1 MSNNKNNE
9 NYENEKQN
17 YNKTIT
23 AQSNQMI
30 ELINISNAWSRQ
42 SDKLTK
48 DLHESHNNC
57 KMLEDNTSKFK
68 HLFVLQNLLFILLIL
83 ILLWMNKE

>member
-1 MSNNKNNE
+1 MSNVQNNKNDKSD
-9 NYENEKQN
+9 YD
-17 YNKTIT
+17 KTI
-23 AQSNQMI
+23 AEQSNQMI
-30 ELINISNAWSRQ
+30 ELINISNAWSHQ
-42 SDKLTK
+42 SNKLTK
-48 DLHESHNNC
+48 ELHESKNNC